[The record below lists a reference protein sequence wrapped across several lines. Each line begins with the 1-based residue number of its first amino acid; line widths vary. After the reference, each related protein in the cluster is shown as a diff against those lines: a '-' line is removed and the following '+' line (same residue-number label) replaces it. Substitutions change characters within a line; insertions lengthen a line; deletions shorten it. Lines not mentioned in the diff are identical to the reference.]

1 MRVLEKPSV
10 VIPKTVSQYNAM
22 IPMLQQTLAQYD
34 KLVIQD
40 SEQLRNYITNK
51 LIEISSCGTTKD
63 ELKALELL
71 GKISDVGLFAE
82 KTEIK
87 ITHTDSAS
95 LESTIKD
102 KIAKLLAAKQQEME
116 ENLIIEDAEYE
127 EYEGEYIDADEDGSP
142 EQP

>member
-1 MRVLEKPSV
+1 MPRDPASV
-10 VIPKTVSQYNAM
+10 VAETANKYGITIPL
-22 IPMLQQTLAQYD
+22 LQKTLAQYD
-34 KLVIQD
+34 SIVIQD

-51 LIEISSCGTTKD
+51 LIEISSCGSTKE

-71 GKISDVGLFAE
+71 GKISDVSLFSE

-102 KIAKLLAAKQQEME
+102 KISKLLAAKQQSE
-116 ENLIIEDAEYE
+116 EIIEDAEYIE
-127 EYEGEYIDADEDGSP
+127 ESENEEFDEEPSEND
-142 EQP
+142 

>member
-1 MRVLEKPSV
+1 MFASAKTESIHAQTASNYSV
-10 VIPKTVSQYNAM
+10 ALPL
-22 IPMLQQTLAQYD
+22 LQNTLAQYD
-34 KLVIQD
+34 KLIIKD
-40 SEQLRNYITNK
+40 TEQLRNYITNK
-51 LIEISSCGTTKD
+51 LIEISSCGTVKD

-71 GKISDVGLFAE
+71 GKISDVGLFTE

-87 ITHTDSAS
+87 VTHTDSAS

-116 ENLIIEDAEYE
+116 ENLLIEDAEFE
-127 EYEGEYIDADEDGSP
+127 EYEEPLEDDEDGSP